1 MARMLSRIV
10 TRVWLLAGMMTLITI
25 FIGVVVYYYATVLQ
39 FHQIGDAM
47 PPKARAELDAL
58 VRSGQTNS
66 DRYFE
71 LYEQYSGMAL
81 LPSDWWFLTLI
92 VVVSTIIGGSIAYIF
107 ARRISAPISAVSR
120 AAALVAAGDREV
132 RVDACGVSGETAEL
146 VESFNRMAADLGVY
160 ERERKV
166 LTAGIAHELRTPLT
180 ILRGRLHGL
189 IDGVIDPRTDEADRL
204 LRQVDQLSRLV
215 EDLRTLAHAD
225 AHALEL
231 DLRTIDLSD
240 VVRQA
245 VLDLKAEAEA
255 SQVSLEEDY
264 VPALLQADPVRMRQI
279 ALNLVSNA
287 IRHGGSGKKVEIST
301 RIEKDEALFC
311 VCDQGVGFAAADT
324 RKMFMPFWRGNQNA
338 GSKRPG
344 SGLGLAL
351 AAKLAEA
358 HCGRIVASNRL
369 NEIGACFVLYMPM
382 SRNRQKRRRSV
393 I

>member
-1 MARMLSRIV
+1 
-10 TRVWLLAGMMTLITI
+10 MMTLITI

-47 PPKARAELDAL
+47 PPMARAELDEL
-58 VRSGQTNS
+58 VRSGQTNTN
-66 DRYFE
+66 RYFE
-71 LYEQYSGMAL
+71 LYEQYSGMAML
-81 LPSDWWFLTLI
+81 LSDWWFLALI
-92 VVVSTIIGGSIAYIF
+92 VVVSTIIGGGIAYIF

-120 AAALVAAGDREV
+120 AAARVAAGDREV
-132 RVDACGVSGETAEL
+132 RVDAWGVSGETAEL
-146 VESFNRMAADLGVY
+146 VDSFNRMAADLDVY

-189 IDGVIDPRTDEADRL
+189 IDGVIDPSTDEADRL

-245 VLDLKAEAEA
+245 VIDLQAEAEA

-264 VPALLQADPVRMRQI
+264 VPVLLQADPVRMRQI

-301 RIEKDEALFC
+301 RIEKDEALLC
-311 VCDQGVGFAAADT
+311 VCDQGAGFAIAEAH
-324 RKMFMPFWRGNQNA
+324 KLFMPFWRGDQES
-338 GSKRPG
+338 GLKRPG

-351 AAKLAEA
+351 AAKLADA
-358 HCGRIVASNRL
+358 HGGRIVASNRL
-369 NEIGACFVLYMPM
+369 NESGACFVLYMPM
-382 SRNRQKRRRSV
+382 PQNIQKRGLS
-393 I
+393 IS